1 MSPER
6 ARITRKDIEDK
17 IRSLTGDVEEQVS
30 DARPVLIGTGAGA
43 AVLLLL
49 LAYLLGRR
57 SGRRRS
63 AVVEIRRA

>member
-1 MSPER
+1 MAAER

-17 IRSLTGDVEEQVS
+17 IRSLTGEVEDQVEQAKPALV
-30 DARPVLIGTGAGA
+30 GTAAGV

-57 SGRRRS
+57 AGRARS

>member
-6 ARITRKDIEDK
+6 ARITRKDIEEK
-17 IRSLTGDVEEQVS
+17 IRSLTGEVEDQVTA
-30 DARPVLIGTGAGA
+30 ARPALIGTGAGV

-49 LAYLLGRR
+49 VAYLLGRR
-57 SGRRRS
+57 SGHQKS